1 MAIVVLDTDV
11 ASRLHRRN
19 VPPEIARVLVGAT
32 IVTTFVTVAEL
43 LQWPELR
50 SWGEPRR
57 RRLDA
62 WLAGIP
68 VLPYDAE
75 VARSWARLS
84 ARAQLRGR
92 PRPINDTWV
101 AACCWATKL
110 PLVTLNRRDFED
122 FEQHE
127 GLELLPSLTSAR
139 ADKQ

>member
-1 MAIVVLDTDV
+1 MAGV
-11 ASRLHRRN
+11 AILGRTPSS
-19 VPPEIARVLVGAT
+19 AA
-32 IVTTFVTVAEL
+32 
-43 LQWPELR
+43 
-50 SWGEPRR
+50 
-57 RRLDA
+57 RRL
-62 WLAGIP
+62 
-68 VLPYDAE
+68 
-75 VARSWARLS
+75 ARWYPGASLRREGGAQLGRLS

-101 AACCWATKL
+101 AACCRAAKL